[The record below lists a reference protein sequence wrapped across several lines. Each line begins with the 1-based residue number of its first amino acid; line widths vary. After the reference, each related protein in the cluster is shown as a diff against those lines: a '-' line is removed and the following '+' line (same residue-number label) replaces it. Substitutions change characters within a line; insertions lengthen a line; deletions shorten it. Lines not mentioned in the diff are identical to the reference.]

1 MPMQSITRCYTMV
14 LGMIKETDKIN
25 MKLNENNEKIV
36 YDGEDMV
43 NILKELDYILISL
56 HQMGSYYADK
66 SDGNKLEYERE
77 TTQFIDETAVSERL
91 ASIRAKLSE
100 SFDRTLGEDDMDD
113 LERACMDIEYW
124 TKPGDRCKDRYI

>member
-25 MKLNENNEKIV
+25 MKLNEHNEKIV

-43 NILKELDYILISL
+43 NILKELDYILVSL
-56 HQMGSYYADK
+56 HQMGSYYSDK
-66 SDGNKLEYERE
+66 SDNKQEYERE
-77 TTQFIDETAVSERL
+77 TTQFIDETAVCERL
-91 ASIRAKLSE
+91 AAIRAKLSE
-100 SFDRTLGEDDMDD
+100 SFDRSLGEDDMDD